1 MAWFRRGK
9 KDDQKAA
16 SAAEARG
23 AQGAEDAQATPD
35 GQNAPDGQD
44 ALVEDAAGEVAGRT
58 PADGDA
64 EAAAPGPR
72 MGPYDRA
79 DAPFEE
85 GYVKL
90 GSMWLPAVKGLMLTF
105 EMDQTQ
111 SRVTAVQV
119 VIGDSTLQLQAFAAP
134 RSAGIW
140 DEIRGEI
147 RESIAGQGGSVEEVD
162 GPHGAELHV
171 DLNGG
176 RMLFLGVD
184 GPRWFLRG
192 VMTGRG
198 AVDPQIGNGLRE
210 VFQHVVVDRGGEP
223 MGPREL
229 LPLELPDQDAPA
241 EPVAPQG
248 RQASDLD
255 PFTRGPEITEIR

>member
-9 KDDQKAA
+9 KKQDD
-16 SAAEARG
+16 
-23 AQGAEDAQATPD
+23 AQGDDALSSPDTPE
-35 GQNAPDGQD
+35 GEAPD
-44 ALVEDAAGEVAGRT
+44 ETGEASSGTQTQPGSEAPTRT
-58 PADGDA
+58 G
-64 EAAAPGPR
+64 
-72 MGPYDRA
+72 GPYDRA

-119 VIGDSTLQLQAFAAP
+119 VLGDSTLQLQAFAAP
-134 RSAGIW
+134 RSRGIW
-140 DEIRGEI
+140 EEIRGEI
-147 RESIAGQGGSVEEVD
+147 RESIEGQGGTVEELE
-162 GPHGAELHV
+162 GPQGTELQV
-171 DLNGG
+171 ELNGG

-192 VMTGRG
+192 VMTGR
-198 AVDPQIGNGLRE
+198 AAADPQIGNGLRE
-210 VFQHVVVDRGGEP
+210 VFSHVVVDRGGDP

-241 EPVAPQG
+241 APVEPTDEKK
-248 RQASDLD
+248 ASDLD
-255 PFTRGPEITEIR
+255 PFTRGPEITEVR